1 MILDLF
7 RLFLLIILIVAIFID
22 IDIPNVLTIQINQLL
37 IAILIIFIIVVFDE
51 IIGFLL
57 GIIFLVIY
65 FKHYQKIINN
75 SSNTNKDLKEPLIKA
90 YTPFGMDNY
99 NNIDNFIGDIKP
111 QKKSNTENIKEHY
124 VSLNEENNS
133 IIMPYI
139 SEELLDKAQNNI
151 YDEKNYYTEI
161 KKIENGYGIQ
171 GLNSDEVHYMAFDN
185 KNELDNLKY
194 LK

>member
-151 YDEKNYYTEI
+151 YDEKNYKI
-161 KKIENGYGIQ
+161 KK
-171 GLNSDEVHYMAFDN
+171 
-185 KNELDNLKY
+185 KK
-194 LK
+194 